1 MPILLLALAA
11 AATAQ
16 TPPQTSIDEIS
27 RFIRYQRD
35 GERALYVQ
43 SSIGRWYL
51 VEFQGG
57 NCPRLADSTSLGF
70 DAAPFNRL
78 DNTSA
83 VIAGGSRC
91 PIASVTRSGP
101 PPRER

>member
-1 MPILLLALAA
+1 MSLLLALAA
-11 AATAQ
+11 TAAV
-16 TPPQTSIDEIS
+16 PQTSIDEIS
-27 RFIRYQRD
+27 RFLRYKRD

-43 SSIGRWYL
+43 SSVGSWYR

-57 NCPRLADSTSLGF
+57 DCPRLSSANGIGF

-83 VIAGGSRC
+83 VIADGVRC
-91 PIASVTRSGP
+91 PIASVTRSAP
-101 PPRER
+101 PPRDLKR